1 MSTINATN
9 IVADA
14 LVGNT
19 SANAITVRGEGS
31 ATTSLQQGL
40 CKAWSNYNQSTS
52 NEAIADSFN
61 VASISDDAEGFHT
74 VNFSSAMSN
83 TNYSVSVYFRRNS
96 NSNTGGGNL
105 TSNSTDSKT
114 TSAMKFKTIYIDTN
128 AQNVTDYAEN
138 SHHFMGDLA

>member
-74 VNFSSAMSN
+74 VNFTSAMSN

-114 TSAMKFKTIYIDTN
+114 ASAMKFKTIYIDTN